1 MAIDRSQKISA
12 FKTSHQHKRNYNS
25 VRACVGESQEIQAFS
40 LICPPIGHSLIM
52 IIRRIRHKN
61 GRIRGHKRTNSN
73 KKLISNFKRCSS
85 KGVLF
90 DSPGIAVAIGF

>member
-40 LICPPIGHSLIM
+40 IICPPISHSLI
-52 IIRRIRHKN
+52 IIIII
-61 GRIRGHKRTNSN
+61 RIRGHKRTNSN

>member
-1 MAIDRSQKISA
+1 MFPPCLSLRILDFRP
-12 FKTSHQHKRNYNS
+12 S

-40 LICPPIGHSLIM
+40 IICPPISHSLII
-52 IIRRIRHKN
+52 IIRRR
-61 GRIRGHKRTNSN
+61 RIRGHKRTNSN

>member
-1 MAIDRSQKISA
+1 MAIDRSQQSSA
-12 FKTSHQHKRNYNS
+12 FKTSQQHKGAS

-40 LICPPIGHSLIM
+40 IICPPISHSLIM
-52 IIRRIRHKN
+52 IIR
-61 GRIRGHKRTNSN
+61 RIRGHKRTNSN

-90 DSPGIAVAIGF
+90 DSPGIAMAIGF

>member
-40 LICPPIGHSLIM
+40 IICPPISHSLMMVIDLVAVFDA
-52 IIRRIRHKN
+52 IL
-61 GRIRGHKRTNSN
+61 TN
-73 KKLISNFKRCSS
+73 RQTR
-85 KGVLF
+85 
-90 DSPGIAVAIGF
+90 